1 MQCDQRA
8 LIARQIQLGLIMS
21 RFGEA
26 AHRSIEKVIAETG
39 CRLCL

>member
-1 MQCDQRA
+1 MQCDERGF
-8 LIARQIQLGLIMS
+8 IARQIQLGLIMS

-26 AHRSIEKVIAETG
+26 ARRSIEKVHAETG